1 MKTNTRK
8 NRIALAT
15 VVVLAIGVASG
26 SAQASLMFYSSEGA
40 FDAAAPGLAT
50 QNFAAATTAAGS
62 ADAMGNS
69 LDSSTNNGIFVT
81 GDILSGLSISAT
93 GNNPGADLAII
104 GPGYAGNTNTAVLSN
119 VFAET
124 LNLNFGPS
132 VNAVGLG
139 LLSEFDASDI
149 TLSFFDAA
157 DGLLGSTTVSS
168 VTNSGSGTFF
178 GVVDTAGN
186 EIARIN
192 LSSGTGQA
200 EGVDLV
206 KFGTAAVVTVPEPAS
221 LALLGVGLAGLG
233 AIRRRKS

>member
-8 NRIALAT
+8 TRIALAT
-15 VVVLAIGVASG
+15 VVVLAIGVAS
-26 SAQASLMFYSSEGA
+26 SAAQASLIFYSSEAA

-50 QNFAAATTAAGS
+50 QTFAAATTVAGS
-62 ADAMGNS
+62 IDTMGNS
-69 LDSSTNNGIFVT
+69 LDSSTNNGIFAT

-93 GNNPGADLAII
+93 GSDPGQDLAIV
-104 GPGYAGNTNTAVLSN
+104 GTGTYGNTNKVVLAN

-124 LNLNFGPS
+124 LNLNFGPG

-139 LLSEFDASDI
+139 LLSEPDVNDIAVSFFDASDNP
-149 TLSFFDAA
+149 
-157 DGLLGSTTVSS
+157 LGSTTVSS
-168 VTNSGSGTFF
+168 VPKSGSGTFF
-178 GVVDTAGN
+178 GVIDTAGN

-192 LSSGTGQA
+192 LSSSQA